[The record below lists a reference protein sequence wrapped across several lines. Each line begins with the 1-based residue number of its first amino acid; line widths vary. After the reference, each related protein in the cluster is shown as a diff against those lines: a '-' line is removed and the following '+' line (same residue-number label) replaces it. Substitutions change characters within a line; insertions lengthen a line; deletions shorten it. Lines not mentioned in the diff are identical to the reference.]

1 MSTTTEKSF
10 VDPET
15 SIGHPV
21 IRTISVDDLKEAVAK
36 GVDDFKA
43 KPSHIVILFFVYPIV
58 MLFLAMFAGGL
69 NILPMIF
76 PLLAGFALIGPIA
89 AIGLYELSRRRE
101 LGEEVSLTD
110 AVGALQ
116 SPSIG
121 AIVMLSGILMVIY
134 FAWLGAALTIYW
146 TIFGNLA
153 PESLSEFVRLVFTT
167 PSGWALIVVGSGVGF
182 VFAVVVLAIAA
193 ISFPM
198 LLAHK
203 VGTLT
208 AVRTS
213 VRAVIANPLTMMIW
227 GVIVAGS
234 LVLGALPFFVGLSV
248 VMPVLGHAT
257 WHLFRK
263 LVVSEVG

>member
-1 MSTTTEKSF
+1 MSTTTGKPF
-10 VDPET
+10 ADAET
-15 SIGHPV
+15 SSGQPV
-21 IRTISVDDLKEAVAK
+21 IRTITVDDLKDVVAR

-101 LGEEVSLTD
+101 LGEEISLTD

-121 AIVMLSGILMVIY
+121 AIAILSAILMMIY
-134 FAWLGAALTIYW
+134 FAWLVTALVLYW

-153 PESLSEFVRLVFTT
+153 PESLSEFVRLVFAT
-167 PSGWALIVVGSGVGF
+167 PSGWTLIIVGSAIGL

-193 ISFPM
+193 VSFPM
-198 LLAHK
+198 LLAHN
-203 VGTLT
+203 VGALT

-213 VRAVIANPLTMMIW
+213 VRAVMANPMTMAIW
-227 GVIVAGS
+227 GVIVACS
-234 LVLGALPFFVGLSV
+234 LILGAVPFFVGLSV

-263 LVVSEVG
+263 LVVFEAE